1 MKAIR
6 SSPMP
11 NAVDR
16 DGARSGGV
24 EIADDD
30 RVYVNEGDVVA
41 GKYRVE
47 RLLGAGGVGF
57 VVAAKHVD
65 LGGYFALKFLK
76 KRFLR
81 DKSIVERFTREAK
94 AACRIKSEYVARV
107 YDVGSN
113 DGAPFLVMEHLVGRD
128 LGSVLTERGH
138 LGIEEAV
145 DYIMQ
150 ACAALAV
157 VHSHGVV
164 HRDIKPDNLF
174 RVDHEGAGTIK
185 LLDFGISKIALTS
198 ERPVGEWAPEGEAL
212 TGSLM
217 FGSPF
222 YMSPEHVRSSATV
235 DARSDVWSLGVVLYE
250 LISGHTPFQGDSLAD
265 VCAAILEQDLR
276 SVREASPEVPAEL
289 AEVVG
294 RCLQK
299 DPANRFAG
307 VAELAVALL
316 PFGSPRAL
324 AVAEGSALIRRAAIS
339 ALGGW
344 GEGNAASLRMS
355 LPGSIGAPS
364 NSLVPS
370 DRGKMRSEDLQPPQS
385 APVSVDGKTS
395 SRKRGVLLVALGA
408 AALASLL
415 SLVAYFVVA
424 GGRAH
429 ASRAAVV
436 LPAATVQPES
446 ASPPK
451 EHLASPSPPPL
462 PTPSPAPNRVS
473 QSGRQESPAAS
484 PPRSPAQPY
493 STRPQTGAPPRA
505 PAATRVAA
513 SSSAS
518 AQSPTTSASML
529 PLLTPPQS
537 PGRPDLGY

>member
-1 MKAIR
+1 MKAIKND
-6 SSPMP
+6 SMP
-11 NAVDR
+11 NTVDR
-16 DGARSGGV
+16 EGARSGGV
-24 EIADDD
+24 EIGDHD
-30 RVYVNEGDVVA
+30 RVYVREGDVVA

-65 LGGYFALKFLK
+65 LGGYFALKFLR
-76 KRFLR
+76 KRFLL

-107 YDVGSN
+107 YDVGLN

-128 LGSVLTERGH
+128 LASVLTERGR

-145 DYIMQ
+145 DYVMQ

-157 VHSHGVV
+157 VHAHGVV
-164 HRDIKPDNLF
+164 HRDIKPENLF
-174 RVDHEGAGTIK
+174 LVDHDGVGTIK
-185 LLDFGISKIALTS
+185 LLDFGISKIAPAS

-212 TGSLM
+212 TGTLM

-250 LISGHTPFQGDSLAD
+250 LIAGATPFQGESVPD

-276 SVREASPEVPAEL
+276 SVREASPEVPVEL
-289 AEVVG
+289 SDVVG

-299 DPANRFAG
+299 DPANRFG
-307 VAELAVALL
+307 SVAELAVALL

-324 AVAEGSALIRRAAIS
+324 AVAEGSAWIRRAAIS
-339 ALGGW
+339 AIGGW
-344 GEGNAASLRMS
+344 GEGSAGPVRPS
-355 LPGSIGAPS
+355 LPGSIGPLS

-370 DRGKMRSEDLQPPQS
+370 DRGRIRSEDLQPLQGT
-385 APVSVDGKTS
+385 PVSFEGTTP
-395 SRKRGVLLVALGA
+395 RKRGLLLVALGA

-415 SLVAYFVVA
+415 SVAYFVFA
-424 GGRAH
+424 GGRGH
-429 ASRAAVV
+429 PSRATAA
-436 LPAATVQPES
+436 LPAATVQLEPAPAPKDQHAS
-446 ASPPK
+446 SPP
-451 EHLASPSPPPL
+451 LSPSPAPSA
-462 PTPSPAPNRVS
+462 SPAPNRVS
-473 QSGRQESPAAS
+473 QPGRQESPIAPTRPPAA
-484 PPRSPAQPY
+484 PY
-493 STRPQTGAPPRA
+493 SARPQTAAPTRA
-505 PAATRVAA
+505 PAAARVSA
-513 SSSAS
+513 SSSA
-518 AQSPTTSASML
+518 QSPATSVST
-529 PLLTPPQS
+529 PLFLTPPQA